1 MQVQSK
7 VIIRESF
14 SFHIPP
20 QQIHHFSPLLL
31 YDISV
36 YHLFFRTAYHKP
48 IGKSTFLPTSPV
60 KSAPCSIATFLCLFP
75 LFIGPYCRLHLLAA
89 CLAAA
94 LVALAVWL
102 WPAAETEPQRP
113 DGTADPVL
121 AADPVMDAYTA
132 ACQTYYTG
140 ADGREYHLFTAMTPA
155 PQGSTEPVGYHSE
168 LIPANDG
175 ASVDCPA
182 TVIAE
187 DAVTQDYAAE
197 DFAALLDSW
206 DVSVTAPEG
215 VSRVKLWDAEEETP
229 ESPALLYRRLRADST
244 CTHNEVVWTLY
255 MKSGDVLHLTM
266 TVEFEEQQALR
277 ITPEDTPLDTAQELQ
292 ALLDRLAEE
301 YDADTSITVELPDVT
316 YDAPVSVGCAVTL
329 KGSGT
334 AFAAPVTVTPLS
346 DTERCHAYVRFS
358 EVSFE
363 GDGGG
368 TGVTAR
374 APTYLE
380 NCRVTGWDVGA
391 LAVNGGW
398 VYLHGGY
405 IGGNGVGAQY
415 DSAYSNSY
423 TYTIRRIDFLN
434 NTTALELLCLPPNS
448 YAALDDCRFHGNGTD
463 VYNPGGYRIEVNNG
477 TEVTL

>member
-1 MQVQSK
+1 
-7 VIIRESF
+7 
-14 SFHIPP
+14 
-20 QQIHHFSPLLL
+20 
-31 YDISV
+31 
-36 YHLFFRTAYHKP
+36 
-48 IGKSTFLPTSPV
+48 
-60 KSAPCSIATFLCLFP
+60 
-75 LFIGPYCRLHLLAA
+75 
-89 CLAAA
+89 
-94 LVALAVWL
+94 
-102 WPAAETEPQRP
+102 
-113 DGTADPVL
+113 
-121 AADPVMDAYTA
+121 
-132 ACQTYYTG
+132 
-140 ADGREYHLFTAMTPA
+140 MTPA

-175 ASVDCPA
+175 ASVDCLA

-187 DAVTQDYAAE
+187 DAVTQEYVQG
-197 DFAALLDSW
+197 DFIALMDSW
-206 DVSVTAPEG
+206 EVTVNAPEG
-215 VSRVKLWDAEEETP
+215 VGRVTLREAQVEAEN
-229 ESPALLYRRLRADST
+229 SPALLYRRLRADPT
-244 CTHNEVVWTLY
+244 CTHNEVVWTLR

-277 ITPEDTPLDTAQELQ
+277 ITPEDAPLETAQELQ

-363 GDGGG
+363 GDGSG

-391 LAVNGGW
+391 RAVNGGW

-405 IGGNGVGAQY
+405 IGGNGVGARY

-448 YAALDDCRFHGNGTD
+448 YAALDDCRFRGNGTD

>member
-75 LFIGPYCRLHLLAA
+75 LFIGPYCRLRLLAA
-89 CLAAA
+89 CLAA
-94 LVALAVWL
+94 
-102 WPAAETEPQRP
+102 
-113 DGTADPVL
+113 VL
-121 AADPVMDAYTA
+121 AAALLLLLPRRAELPPADAETPTAPDAAMDPYLT

-140 ADGREYHLFTAMTPA
+140 ADGREYHVFTAVTPSIE
-155 PQGSTEPVGYHSE
+155 GRTDPVGYRSE
-168 LIPANDG
+168 LIPAG
-175 ASVDCPA
+175 GTVDFPA
-182 TVIAE
+182 TVMVE

-229 ESPALLYRRLRADST
+229 ESPALLYRRLRADPT
-244 CTHNEVVWTLY
+244 CTHNEVVWTLR

-266 TVEFEEQQALR
+266 TVEFEEQTTLYFGRQDA
-277 ITPEDTPLDTAQELQ
+277 PLETAQELQ
-292 ALLDRLAEE
+292 ALLDDIAGAC
-301 YDADTSITVELPDVT
+301 DADTSVTVYLPEVT
-316 YDAPVSVGCAVTL
+316 YDAPITVGCAVEL
-329 KGSGT
+329 VGSGT
-334 AFAAPVTVTPLS
+334 TFTAPITVAPLKNTDLTRAF
-346 DTERCHAYVRFS
+346 VRFRQIN
-358 EVSFE
+358 FT
-363 GDGGG
+363 GDGSG
-368 TGVTAR
+368 TGITAA

-380 NCRVTGWDVGA
+380 ESRVTGWAVGGE
-391 LAVNGGW
+391 AVTGGW
-398 VYLHGGY
+398 LYLRGSHVADC
-405 IGGNGVGAQY
+405 GVGIRY
-415 DSAYSNSY
+415 NSAYSSSY
-423 TYTIRRIDFLN
+423 TYFADKMTFVQN
-434 NTTALELLCLPPNS
+434 GTALELLCLPPNS
-448 YAALDDCRFHGNGTD
+448 YAALDDCRFRGNGTD

>member
-1 MQVQSK
+1 MVDNVK
-7 VIIRESF
+7 KCPRCGAELPREASF
-14 SFHIPP
+14 CP
-20 QQIHHFSPLLL
+20 
-31 YDISV
+31 
-36 YHLFFRTAYHKP
+36 RCTATLAERRAVVMPHT
-48 IGKSTFLPTSPV
+48 GKR
-60 KSAPCSIATFLCLFP
+60 
-75 LFIGPYCRLHLLAA
+75 RLRLLAVGF
-89 CLAAA
+89 AAA
-94 LVALAVWL
+94 LTAGLAVWL
-102 WPAAETEPQRP
+102 WPTAETEPQRP
-113 DGTADPVL
+113 NSAADPVL

-140 ADGREYHLFTAMTPA
+140 ADGREYHVFTAVTPSIE
-155 PQGSTEPVGYHSE
+155 GRTDPVGYRSE
-168 LIPANDG
+168 LIPAG
-175 ASVDCPA
+175 GTVDFPA
-182 TVIAE
+182 TVMVE

-229 ESPALLYRRLRADST
+229 ESPALLYRRLRADPT
-244 CTHNEVVWTLY
+244 CTHNEVVWTLR

-266 TVEFEEQQALR
+266 TVEFEEQ
-277 ITPEDTPLDTAQELQ
+277 Q

-334 AFAAPVTVTPLS
+334 TFAAPVTVTPLS

-363 GDGGG
+363 GDGSG

-380 NCRVTGWDVGA
+380 NCRVTGWAVGGE
-391 LAVNGGW
+391 AVTGGW
-398 VYLHGGY
+398 LYLRGSHVADC
-405 IGGNGVGAQY
+405 GVGIRY
-415 DSAYSNSY
+415 NSAYSSSY
-423 TYTIRRIDFLN
+423 TYFADKMTFVQN
-434 NTTALELLCLPPNS
+434 GTALELLCLPPNS
-448 YAALDDCRFHGNGTD
+448 YAALDDCRFRGNGTD

>member
-60 KSAPCSIATFLCLFP
+60 KSALCSIATFLCLFP

-94 LVALAVWL
+94 LAAALLLLLPRRAEL
-102 WPAAETEPQRP
+102 PPADAETPTAP
-113 DGTADPVL
+113 DAAMDPYL
-121 AADPVMDAYTA
+121 T

-140 ADGREYHLFTAMTPA
+140 ADGREYHVFTAVTPSIE
-155 PQGSTEPVGYHSE
+155 GRTDPVGYRSE
-168 LIPANDG
+168 LIPAG
-175 ASVDCPA
+175 GTVDFPA
-182 TVIAE
+182 TVMVE

-229 ESPALLYRRLRADST
+229 ESPALLYRRLRADPT
-244 CTHNEVVWTLY
+244 CTHNEIVWTLR
-255 MKSGDVLHLTM
+255 MKNGDVLTLTQ
-266 TVEFEEQQALR
+266 TIELLPQEVRTYSTA
-277 ITPEDTPLDTAQELQ
+277 DAPLDTAQELQ
-292 ALLDRLAEE
+292 ALLDRLAQE

-334 AFAAPVTVTPLS
+334 AFTAPVTVTPLS

-363 GDGGG
+363 GDGSG

-380 NCRVTGWDVGA
+380 NCRVTDWDVGA

-405 IGGNGVGAQY
+405 IGGNGVGARY
-415 DSAYSNSY
+415 DSAYSSSY
-423 TYTIRRIDFLN
+423 TYTIRRIDFMN

-448 YAALDDCRFHGNGTD
+448 YAALDDCRFRGNGTD

>member
-1 MQVQSK
+1 MLLP
-7 VIIRESF
+7 RRAEL
-14 SFHIPP
+14 PP
-20 QQIHHFSPLLL
+20 A
-31 YDISV
+31 D
-36 YHLFFRTAYHKP
+36 
-48 IGKSTFLPTSPV
+48 
-60 KSAPCSIATFLCLFP
+60 
-75 LFIGPYCRLHLLAA
+75 
-89 CLAAA
+89 
-94 LVALAVWL
+94 
-102 WPAAETEPQRP
+102 AETPTAP
-113 DGTADPVL
+113 DAAMDPYL
-121 AADPVMDAYTA
+121 A

-187 DAVTQDYAAE
+187 DAVTQEYVQG
-197 DFAALLDSW
+197 DFIALMDSW
-206 DVSVTAPEG
+206 EVTVNAPEG
-215 VSRVKLWDAEEETP
+215 VGRVTLREAQVEAEN
-229 ESPALLYRRLRADST
+229 SPALLYRRLRADPT
-244 CTHNEVVWTLY
+244 CTHNEVVWTLR

-277 ITPEDTPLDTAQELQ
+277 ITPEDAPLETAQELQ

-358 EVSFE
+358 EASFE
-363 GDGGG
+363 GDGSG

-380 NCRVTGWDVGA
+380 NCRVTGWAVGGE
-391 LAVNGGW
+391 AVTGGW
-398 VYLHGGY
+398 LYLRGSHVADC
-405 IGGNGVGAQY
+405 GVGIRY
-415 DSAYSNSY
+415 NSAYSSSY
-423 TYTIRRIDFLN
+423 TYFADKMTFVQN
-434 NTTALELLCLPPNS
+434 GTALELLCMPPDG
-448 YAALDDCRFHGNGTD
+448 YIELQGCRFHGNGTD
-463 VYNPGGYRIEVNNG
+463 VRNPGGYRVEQTGSTTVA
-477 TEVTL
+477 L

>member
-36 YHLFFRTAYHKP
+36 YHLFFKTAYHKP

-113 DGTADPVL
+113 NS
-121 AADPVMDAYTA
+121 AADPAAATDPAPDPYLA

-140 ADGREYHLFTAMTPA
+140 ADGREYHVFTAMTPNLYD
-155 PQGSTEPVGYHSE
+155 PTTPVGYCCR
-168 LIPANDG
+168 LIPDGSGNDF
-175 ASVDCPA
+175 PA
-182 TVIAE
+182 TVMVQDATTQE
-187 DAVTQDYAAE
+187 DCPE
-197 DFAALLDSW
+197 DFAPLLDSW

-229 ESPALLYRRLRADST
+229 ESPALLYRRLRADPT
-244 CTHNEVVWTLY
+244 CTHNEVVWTLR

-277 ITPEDTPLDTAQELQ
+277 ITPEDAPLETAQELQ

-363 GDGGG
+363 GDGSG

-380 NCRVTGWDVGA
+380 NCRVTDWDVGA

-405 IGGNGVGAQY
+405 IGGNGVGARY

-448 YAALDDCRFHGNGTD
+448 YAALDDCRFRGNGTD

>member
-1 MQVQSK
+1 M
-7 VIIRESF
+7 
-14 SFHIPP
+14 
-20 QQIHHFSPLLL
+20 
-31 YDISV
+31 
-36 YHLFFRTAYHKP
+36 
-48 IGKSTFLPTSPV
+48 
-60 KSAPCSIATFLCLFP
+60 
-75 LFIGPYCRLHLLAA
+75 
-89 CLAAA
+89 
-94 LVALAVWL
+94 AVWL

-113 DGTADPVL
+113 DS
-121 AADPVMDAYTA
+121 AADPAAATDPAPDPYLA
-132 ACQTYYTG
+132 ACQTYYTAG
-140 ADGREYHLFTAMTPA
+140 DGREYHVFTAMTPNLYD
-155 PQGSTEPVGYHSE
+155 PTTPVGYCCR
-168 LIPANDG
+168 LIPDGSGNDF
-175 ASVDCPA
+175 PA
-182 TVIAE
+182 TVMVE

-229 ESPALLYRRLRADST
+229 ESPALLYRRLWGDNT
-244 CTHNEVVWTLY
+244 CTHNEIVWTQR
-255 MKSGDVLHLTM
+255 MKNGDVLTLTQ
-266 TVEFEEQQALR
+266 TIELLPQEVRTYSTA
-277 ITPEDTPLDTAQELQ
+277 DTPLDTAEQLQ

-334 AFAAPVTVTPLS
+334 AFAAPVTVMPLS

-363 GDGGG
+363 GDGSG

-380 NCRVTGWDVGA
+380 DCRVTGWDVGGE
-391 LAVNGGW
+391 AVTGGW
-398 VYLHGGY
+398 LYLRGSHVADC
-405 IGGNGVGAQY
+405 GVGIRY
-415 DSAYSNSY
+415 NSAYSNSY
-423 TYTIRRIDFLN
+423 TYFADKMTFVQN
-434 NTTALELLCLPPNS
+434 GTALELLCLPPNS
-448 YAALDDCRFHGNGTD
+448 YAALDDCRFRGNGTD

>member
-75 LFIGPYCRLHLLAA
+75 LFIGPYCRLRLLAA

-113 DGTADPVL
+113 NSTADP
-121 AADPVMDAYTA
+121 AAATDPAPDPYLA
-132 ACQTYYTG
+132 ACQTYYT
-140 ADGREYHLFTAMTPA
+140 AEDGREYHVFTAMTPNLYD
-155 PQGSTEPVGYHSE
+155 PTTPVGYCCR
-168 LIPANDG
+168 LIPDGGSNDF
-175 ASVDCPA
+175 PA
-182 TVIAE
+182 TVMVQDATTQE
-187 DAVTQDYAAE
+187 DCLE
-197 DFAALLDSW
+197 DFAPLLDSW

-215 VSRVKLWDAEEETP
+215 VSRVSLREAELETADT
-229 ESPALLYRRLRADST
+229 PALLYRRLWGDNT
-244 CTHNEVVWTLY
+244 CTHNEIVWTLR
-255 MKSGDVLHLTM
+255 MKNGDVLTLTM

-277 ITPEDTPLDTAQELQ
+277 ITPEDAPLETAQELQ

-301 YDADTSITVELPDVT
+301 YNADTSITVELPDVT

-334 AFAAPVTVTPLS
+334 TFAAPVTVTPLS

-405 IGGNGVGAQY
+405 IGGNGVGARY

-448 YAALDDCRFHGNGTD
+448 YAALDDCRFRGNGTD

>member
-1 MQVQSK
+1 MLLP
-7 VIIRESF
+7 RRAEL
-14 SFHIPP
+14 PP
-20 QQIHHFSPLLL
+20 A
-31 YDISV
+31 D
-36 YHLFFRTAYHKP
+36 
-48 IGKSTFLPTSPV
+48 
-60 KSAPCSIATFLCLFP
+60 
-75 LFIGPYCRLHLLAA
+75 
-89 CLAAA
+89 
-94 LVALAVWL
+94 
-102 WPAAETEPQRP
+102 AETPTAP
-113 DGTADPVL
+113 DAAPDPYL
-121 AADPVMDAYTA
+121 A

-140 ADGREYHLFTAMTPA
+140 ADGREYHVFTAVTPSIE
-155 PQGSTEPVGYHSE
+155 GRTDPVGYRSE
-168 LIPANDG
+168 LIPAG
-175 ASVDCPA
+175 GTVDFPA
-182 TVIAE
+182 TVMVE

-215 VSRVKLWDAEEETP
+215 VGRVSLREAELETADT
-229 ESPALLYRRLRADST
+229 PALLYRRLWGDNT
-244 CTHNEVVWTLY
+244 CTHNEIVWTLR
-255 MKSGDVLHLTM
+255 MKNGDVLILTQ
-266 TVEFEEQQALR
+266 TIELLPQEVRTYSTA
-277 ITPEDTPLDTAQELQ
+277 DTPLDTAEQLQ
-292 ALLDRLAEE
+292 ALLDDIAGAC
-301 YDADTSITVELPDVT
+301 DADTSVTVYLPEVT
-316 YDAPVSVGCAVTL
+316 YDAPITVGCAVEL
-329 KGSGT
+329 VGSGT
-334 AFAAPVTVTPLS
+334 TFTAPVTVTPLS

-363 GDGGG
+363 GDGSG

-405 IGGNGVGAQY
+405 IGGNGVGARY

-448 YAALDDCRFHGNGTD
+448 YAALDDCRFRGNGTD

>member
-75 LFIGPYCRLHLLAA
+75 LFIGPYCRLRLLAA
-89 CLAAA
+89 CLAAVLA
-94 LVALAVWL
+94 ALAVWL
-102 WPAAETEPQRP
+102 WPTAETEPQRP
-113 DGTADPVL
+113 NS
-121 AADPVMDAYTA
+121 AADPAAATDPAPDPYLA
-132 ACQTYYTG
+132 ACQIYYTG
-140 ADGREYHLFTAMTPA
+140 ADGREYHVFTAVTPSIE
-155 PQGSTEPVGYHSE
+155 GRTDPVGYRSE
-168 LIPANDG
+168 LIPAG
-175 ASVDCPA
+175 GTVDFPA
-182 TVIAE
+182 TVMVE

-229 ESPALLYRRLRADST
+229 ESPALLYRRLRADPT
-244 CTHNEVVWTLY
+244 CTHNEVVWTL
-255 MKSGDVLHLTM
+255 
-266 TVEFEEQQALR
+266 R
-277 ITPEDTPLDTAQELQ
+277 ITPEDAPLETAQELQ

-301 YDADTSITVELPDVT
+301 YDANTSITVELPDVT

-334 AFAAPVTVTPLS
+334 AFAAPVTVMPLS

-363 GDGGG
+363 GDGSG

-380 NCRVTGWDVGA
+380 NCRVTGWAVGGE
-391 LAVNGGW
+391 AVTGGW
-398 VYLHGGY
+398 LYLRGSHVADC
-405 IGGNGVGAQY
+405 GVGIRY
-415 DSAYSNSY
+415 NSAYSSSY
-423 TYTIRRIDFLN
+423 TYFADKMTFVQN
-434 NTTALELLCLPPNS
+434 GTALELLCMPPDG
-448 YAALDDCRFHGNGTD
+448 YIELQGCRFHGNGTD
-463 VYNPGGYRIEVNNG
+463 VRNPGGYRVEQTGSTTVA
-477 TEVTL
+477 L

>member
-1 MQVQSK
+1 M
-7 VIIRESF
+7 
-14 SFHIPP
+14 
-20 QQIHHFSPLLL
+20 
-31 YDISV
+31 SV
-36 YHLFFRTAYHKP
+36 DHLFFRTAYHKP

-75 LFIGPYCRLHLLAA
+75 LFIGPYCRLRLLAA
-89 CLAAA
+89 CLAAVLA
-94 LVALAVWL
+94 ALAVWL

-113 DGTADPVL
+113 DGMDNPVL

-140 ADGREYHLFTAMTPA
+140 ADGREYHVFTAVTPSIE
-155 PQGSTEPVGYHSE
+155 GRTDPVGYRSE
-168 LIPANDG
+168 LIPAG
-175 ASVDCPA
+175 GTVDFPA
-182 TVIAE
+182 TVMVE

-229 ESPALLYRRLRADST
+229 ESPALLYRRLRADPT
-244 CTHNEVVWTLY
+244 CTHNEVVWTLR

-277 ITPEDTPLDTAQELQ
+277 ITPEDAPLETAQELQ

-405 IGGNGVGAQY
+405 IGGNGVGARY
-415 DSAYSNSY
+415 DSAHSNSY
-423 TYTIRRIDFLN
+423 TYTIRHIDFLN

-448 YAALDDCRFHGNGTD
+448 YAALDDCRFRGNGTD

>member
-1 MQVQSK
+1 MTDMTKTDKKCPHCGAPLAQDASFCPHCTATLAQRR
-7 VIIRESF
+7 VI
-14 SFHIPP
+14 
-20 QQIHHFSPLLL
+20 
-31 YDISV
+31 
-36 YHLFFRTAYHKP
+36 A
-48 IGKSTFLPTSPV
+48 LPRAGHRRSRW
-60 KSAPCSIATFLCLFP
+60 L
-75 LFIGPYCRLHLLAA
+75 LLAA
-89 CLAAA
+89 VIAAA
-94 LVALAVWL
+94 AAAVVLWL
-102 WPAAETEPQRP
+102 SRP
-113 DGTADPVL
+113 GGTPPEDTADKEDAAQA
-121 AADPVMDAYTA
+121 AADPYLA

-140 ADGREYHLFTAMTPA
+140 ADGREYHVFTAVTPSIE
-155 PQGSTEPVGYHSE
+155 GRTDPVGYHSE
-168 LIPANDG
+168 LIPAG
-175 ASVDCPA
+175 GTVDFPA
-182 TVIAE
+182 TVMVE

-229 ESPALLYRRLRADST
+229 ESPALLYRRLWADPT
-244 CTHNEVVWTLY
+244 CTHNEVVWTLR

-277 ITPEDTPLDTAQELQ
+277 ITPEDAPLETAQELQ

-301 YDADTSITVELPDVT
+301 YNADTSITVELPDVT

-405 IGGNGVGAQY
+405 IGGNGVGARY

-448 YAALDDCRFHGNGTD
+448 YAALDDCRFRGNGTD

-477 TEVTL
+477 TEVALPAGRDAAA